1 MLTFAGKRL
10 PSFVK
15 VNSMS
20 FAMLPNLTAKSV
32 KVNGRMGEY
41 DFGTEVGTKKL
52 TFNIQIIAPQAN
64 QVITY
69 ARKLGEFLFYEELQ
83 PLILDDEP
91 DVQYMARISGETEI
105 SEIFNIGSGKLEF
118 IVPSGYGE
126 SIFEK
131 TAQWTASE
139 VGSNN
144 ILQVTNDG
152 NTDTHP
158 IVELKMK
165 QDATNVA
172 IVNNN
177 SYVSLGKNDISKIPV
192 NINPVVLE
200 DHATTFTGWTTT
212 GTATDNGVTQGTFM
226 TDGVNF
232 RQSGKNYGTGS
243 AWHGAAA
250 IKALSRQL
258 TDFEVTMRFGL
269 KATKGNQ
276 IGRVELYLIDEN
288 GANMGKMGL
297 QDSNENIYLPI
308 AEARAGSWGQG
319 NYFVKSWGDY
329 TWVFHDMHDGLIRIG
344 RNKGTWFF
352 YICKIDPYTN
362 LHHTELYREWRDKNG
377 KFTTEKLSK
386 IQMHIGTFG
395 GAEPVNDMYVTDI
408 VVKDLSVSVNATTQ
422 IPLVLKANDVITVDN
437 NKAIVYL
444 NGQPAF
450 DILDPASDFF
460 ALEKGVNGLIV
471 SPPVADVSIKYRE
484 RWL

>member
-15 VNSMS
+15 VNTMS
-20 FAMLPNLTAKSV
+20 FSMLPSLTAKSV

-41 DFGTEVGTKKL
+41 DFGTEVGTKKI

-69 ARKLGEFLFYEELQ
+69 ARKLGEFLFYEDLQ
-83 PLILDDEP
+83 PLILDDETS
-91 DVQYMARISGETEI
+91 VQYMARISGDTEI
-105 SEIFNIGSGKLEF
+105 SELFNIGSGKLEF
-118 IVPSGYGE
+118 IIPSGYGE
-126 SIFEK
+126 SVYEK
-131 TAQWTASE
+131 SAQWTAAQ
-139 VGSNN
+139 VGANN
-144 ILQVTNDG
+144 VLQVTNDG

-165 QDATNVA
+165 QNATSVA
-172 IVNNN
+172 IVNNS
-177 SYVSLGKNDISKIPV
+177 SYVALGKNDVSKTPV
-192 NINPVVLE
+192 PINPIVLE
-200 DHATTFTGWTTT
+200 DHGTTFTGWTTT
-212 GTATDNGVTQGTFM
+212 GTATDNGTTQGSFM

-232 RQSGKNYGTGS
+232 RQLNKDYGTAS
-243 AWHGAAA
+243 NWHGAAA
-250 IKALSRQL
+250 IKALPKQL
-258 TDFEVTMRFGL
+258 TDFEVTIRFGL

-276 IGRVELYLIDEN
+276 IGRVEMYLIDEN

-329 TWVFHDMHDGLIRIG
+329 VWVFQDFQDGLMRIG

-362 LHHTELYREWRDKNG
+362 LHHTELYREWRDPKG

-408 VVKDLSVSVNATTQ
+408 VVKDLSPNVNADTQ
-422 IPLVLKANDVITVDN
+422 IPLTLKTNDVITIDN

-444 NGQPAF
+444 NGQAAY

-460 ALEKGVNGLIV
+460 ALEKGVNGLVV